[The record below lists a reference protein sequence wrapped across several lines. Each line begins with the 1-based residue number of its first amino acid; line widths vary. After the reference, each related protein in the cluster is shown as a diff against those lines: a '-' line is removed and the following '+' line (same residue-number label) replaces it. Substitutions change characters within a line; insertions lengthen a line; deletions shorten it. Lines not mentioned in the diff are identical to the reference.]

1 MKFSANVTS
10 SRRKQRK
17 AHFDAPSSERRRR
30 MSTPLSN
37 ELKQKYNV
45 RCVPIRKDDEVRV
58 VRGTYKGRE
67 GKVVTVYRKK
77 WVIHVERITREKV
90 NGATVSVGLD
100 PSKVE
105 ITKIKLDKDRKALLE
120 RRNKSAQDGKAAG
133 KFSESEVAAMVD
145 VD

>member
-1 MKFSANVTS
+1 MLTS
-10 SRRKQRK
+10 VR
-17 AHFDAPSSERRRR
+17 ADAP
-30 MSTPLSN
+30 LSVTHTN
-37 ELKQKYNV
+37 ITSQV